1 MGRREQPGIIYRVVE
16 GDTMFSS
23 QLTQCEIQQLGV
35 KTLGGG
41 GGAQDQGELGRR
53 AEVVVSQGGKPRGR
67 QKSIREK
74 PRGTEVS
81 QREKMMGQKS
91 SRKKP

>member
-35 KTLGGG
+35 KTFGGG
-41 GGAQDQGELGRR
+41 GWSPGSGGVGEEGRSSSQSGGETQGE
-53 AEVVVSQGGKPRGR
+53 
-67 QKSIREK
+67 
-74 PRGTEVS
+74 TEVNQGETQGDRS

>member
-1 MGRREQPGIIYRVVE
+1 MLRVGRREQPGIIYRVVE

-35 KTLGGG
+35 KTFGGG

-53 AEVVVSQGGKPRGR
+53 AEVVVRGGNPGGDRSQSGR
-67 QKSIREK
+67 NPGEQKSVK
-74 PRGTEVS
+74 G
-81 QREKMMGQKS
+81 
-91 SRKKP
+91 RK